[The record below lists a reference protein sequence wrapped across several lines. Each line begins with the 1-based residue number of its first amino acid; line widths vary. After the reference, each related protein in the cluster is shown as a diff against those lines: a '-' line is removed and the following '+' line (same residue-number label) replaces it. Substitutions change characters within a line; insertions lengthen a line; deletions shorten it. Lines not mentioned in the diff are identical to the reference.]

1 MHIAHDRRRRNP
13 SYTMPFVFEALEMVL
28 IWIVF
33 GIAEGSL
40 DIMQWSF
47 ISYGLSLTWFIYTFV
62 KLGKILSRQNAY
74 KW

>member
-1 MHIAHDRRRRNP
+1 MHASHERRRQNP

-40 DIMQWSF
+40 DVMQWSL
-47 ISYGLSLTWFIYTFV
+47 ISYGLSLVWFVYTFI
-62 KLGKILSRQNAY
+62 KLGKVLNRQNAY